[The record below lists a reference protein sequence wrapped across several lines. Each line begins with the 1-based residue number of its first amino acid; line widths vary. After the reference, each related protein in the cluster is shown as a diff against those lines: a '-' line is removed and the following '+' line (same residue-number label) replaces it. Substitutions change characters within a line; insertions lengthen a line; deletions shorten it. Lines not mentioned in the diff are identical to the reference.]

1 MQFGLK
7 AARFILALNGHVS
20 ILNIHVRCRLKT
32 TGHLSLSMSQWGSE
46 ESHVAG
52 FIIFMCYTVN
62 AFVRRKCHFGS
73 ASYGS

>member
-1 MQFGLK
+1 MYIHSYIFWAVHPNRAAKFGLK

-46 ESHVAG
+46 ESHVG
-52 FIIFMCYTVN
+52 YIIFMC
-62 AFVRRKCHFGS
+62 
-73 ASYGS
+73 